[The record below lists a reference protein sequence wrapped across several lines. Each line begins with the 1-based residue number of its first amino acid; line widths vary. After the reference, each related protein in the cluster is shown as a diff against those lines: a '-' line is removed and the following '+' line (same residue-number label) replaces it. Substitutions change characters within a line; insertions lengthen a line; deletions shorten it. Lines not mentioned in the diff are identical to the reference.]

1 MEVVQKHL
9 FAEEVLPPAET
20 DDGVTILSAPGES
33 RECME
38 IARLV
43 QREARAGVSFDKMAV
58 LPRAPGLYRALLEE
72 AFSRAGIPA
81 HFAQGTVGPDPAG
94 RAFLALLA
102 CAADGLSVRRFTQYL
117 SLGELPEA
125 VGGAPPKPLP
135 RCDR

>member
-94 RAFLALLA
+94 KVPSMKPSLALILETVLLLKFATHMLA
-102 CAADGLSVRRFTQYL
+102 PSKATPSGLAPVANAAV
-117 SLGELPEA
+117 
-125 VGGAPPKPLP
+125 
-135 RCDR
+135 